1 VAAEVGELWNSRAQF
16 ILEAF
21 KSSGRCRIS
30 ALVFLILPAIPMAA
44 QQNETV
50 LFGFQTDEGDAWLIA
65 ADEDR
70 DALVIRW
77 MQGDSV
83 VLELVDFLQDAE
95 TLFSYGF

>member
-1 VAAEVGELWNSRAQF
+1 
-16 ILEAF
+16 
-21 KSSGRCRIS
+21 
-30 ALVFLILPAIPMAA
+30 M
-44 QQNETV
+44 